1 MREQTIIIKGYDQ
14 LEKVME
20 SIEGSKRGVWLTCP
34 DKLRY
39 AYLTF
44 NRVPIVKVGL
54 AKHRFN
60 SLSEANN
67 YIIEFLYN

>member
-1 MREQTIIIKGYDQ
+1 MKNDATIIKGYDQ
-14 LEKVME
+14 LERVMK
-20 SIEGSKRGVWLTCP
+20 SIEGTTKGLWLTCP

-44 NRVPIVKVGL
+44 SRVPIVNVGL
-54 AKHRFN
+54 AKHEFN